1 MKRKTTALMTVLAL
15 AVGISACKHKPVP
28 QTDTAN
34 TVSTEETEE
43 TAEETTEETE
53 EEVTPEEQLRTAL
66 GGMPYYGDAAGC
78 KMTAEQ
84 AAAFAQII
92 ADGLAGDFSFRGGYS
107 NYDYDILTWSEPFQ
121 VFAFDMEQPAEI
133 DRFHVM
139 LGDFAGDGVPYLYLY
154 GSQEPSSFEV
164 YGWNGSEPILS
175 CTGEIG
181 LRSDYLL
188 TEETDGRVSFT
199 EQCFNA
205 GTKCRDEYIWAAV
218 VRLEHAFKEGNTELV
233 CERALAKWEP
243 LDDSE
248 PFSIVENGE
257 QIKTCTEEEAEAF
270 LEEAS
275 HHHELPYTCFYDM
288 EPCTLEEMVNY
299 LNAYADVMSGG
310 QSVPVEIE
318 KAEIVTH
325 EGTGIIT
332 KGEVP
337 QWKADSLEVLRHF
350 INGEAGMG
358 CVNDGDS
365 VTYVNGF
372 GEEWEGTKSFYF
384 DLTDINSDG
393 SQDLLVSYKDEYLSY
408 TNLYLGSSF
417 KDGLFSINGANR
429 SEGTYLCTGGSVFAV
444 AYLYV
449 CDGTAFSIVSALEEE
464 EVIGSD
470 GYDME
475 YQYTLTENGTKRK
488 ISEEEFH
495 SVWEAWESRNTDIS
509 ANTHLDIENI
519 ENTFQV
525 NIDIRYSGKWFVTSI
540 E

>member
-1 MKRKTTALMTVLAL
+1 M
-15 AVGISACKHKPVP
+15 
-28 QTDTAN
+28 
-34 TVSTEETEE
+34 
-43 TAEETTEETE
+43 
-53 EEVTPEEQLRTAL
+53 
-66 GGMPYYGDAAGC
+66 
-78 KMTAEQ
+78 
-84 AAAFAQII
+84 
-92 ADGLAGDFSFRGGYS
+92 
-107 NYDYDILTWSEPFQ
+107 
-121 VFAFDMEQPAEI
+121 
-133 DRFHVM
+133 
-139 LGDFAGDGVPYLYLY
+139 
-154 GSQEPSSFEV
+154 
-164 YGWNGSEPILS
+164 
-175 CTGEIG
+175 
-181 LRSDYLL
+181 
-188 TEETDGRVSFT
+188 
-199 EQCFNA
+199 
-205 GTKCRDEYIWAAV
+205 
-218 VRLEHAFKEGNTELV
+218 
-233 CERALAKWEP
+233 
-243 LDDSE
+243 
-248 PFSIVENGE
+248 
-257 QIKTCTEEEAEAF
+257 
-270 LEEAS
+270 EEAS

-449 CDGTAFSIVSALEEE
+449 CDGTAFSVVSALEEE

-495 SVWEAWESRNTDIS
+495 SVWKAWESRNTDIS